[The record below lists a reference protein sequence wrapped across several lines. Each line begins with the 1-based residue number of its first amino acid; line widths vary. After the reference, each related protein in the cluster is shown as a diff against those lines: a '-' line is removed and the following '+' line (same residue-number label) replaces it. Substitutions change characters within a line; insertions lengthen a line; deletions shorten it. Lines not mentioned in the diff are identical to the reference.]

1 MGRDARWVHLR
12 LSFYKA
18 PLTLLIVPEI
28 RSQANDDDD
37 DYDEYDDDVV
47 AEVVVKDERDQYQE
61 YDEPPL
67 SPSSTQGF
75 LQRDT
80 VYDDISP
87 RVSSTKSIV
96 IESEASADVYPIRIN
111 SSAFNAVPLSQSES
125 YGQVRHLSDTFL
137 LILELRSFFHPFFS
151 NAHRLTASSWNG
163 RIARLLP
170 TS

>member
-1 MGRDARWVHLR
+1 M
-12 LSFYKA
+12 
-18 PLTLLIVPEI
+18 IVPEI

-37 DYDEYDDDVV
+37 DYDEYDEDVV
-47 AEVVVKDERDQYQE
+47 AEVVVKDQRDQYQE
-61 YDEPPL
+61 DDEPPL

-75 LQRDT
+75 LHRDT
-80 VYDDISP
+80 VYDDVS

-96 IESEASADVYPIRIN
+96 IESEASADVYDIRIN
-111 SSAFNAVPLSQSES
+111 SSTFNAVALSQSES

-151 NAHRLTASSWNG
+151 NAHRSIASSWNG
-163 RIARLLP
+163 RIARRLP